1 MTTQSK
7 NKKKLLIKTT
17 VGILLTV
24 SAVGYVFSGFSQY
37 ITHNTDTVIRT
48 INHQD
53 ITQSRITQ
61 ERDALAQRL
70 GSVPQDSMIRQ
81 QIINQALEN
90 VTLQTAISLYAQS
103 LGVRASDSNIAKIL
117 QSIKPFT
124 DKNGDFDKMAFK
136 RILQSQ
142 GISVK
147 AFKNNIADGVVRENY
162 TTPMVTEFPLSQKVT
177 SVFNDFAFTKIKF
190 TAYTL
195 DFKNF
200 STDAQKIIPPTEEQL
215 KQIYTEKKETLKR
228 PTLKDIEYAAFNSE
242 TLKDTVSIDPKDIT
256 DFYTK
261 NKNTLYVTAE
271 KRKILQ
277 IVFDDEKQA
286 RSGYEKLTTDKNFEE
301 KYGENFKAVAKELGY
316 KMADIDLGLITA
328 DALTDD
334 KTVQEKVFS
343 SNVGKALKPIKTDF
357 GYAIYFIESIQPETV
372 KTFESVKSEIQ
383 ENIFQK
389 KLSDYLI
396 KITPKV
402 DDDLAGGASLSEIT
416 AHYGSGVISKKNIA
430 SDGTIYDTKD
440 PKRLNPLIPLNDV
453 NDYNVGDDIPM
464 IALDNNGFAL
474 LKITNSQAERPLTFD
489 EAKESLLTA
498 DINAQK
504 KTLLTEAANLLKQP
518 DTRQSI
524 VEKYNITPKEYAF
537 SRSDTIPS
545 ALYRPDFEKIIF
557 ATKPEQNFS
566 YIDDNS
572 ALVLIVNAVTPPEE
586 IDETKADD
594 FAATLQKNYTSVVQ
608 DNALQMIRHAVTIET
623 NQDALNSFLIRE
635 AGH

>member
-7 NKKKLLIKTT
+7 NKKKILIKTT

-24 SAVGYVFSGFSQY
+24 SAVGYVFSDFSQY
-37 ITHNTDTVIRT
+37 ITHNADAVIRT

-70 GSVPQDSMIRQ
+70 GSIPQDPMIRQ
-81 QIINQALEN
+81 KIITQALED

-103 LGVRASDSNIAKIL
+103 LGVRASDSDVAKIL

-124 DKNGDFDKMAFK
+124 DADGNFDKMAFK

-147 AFKNNIADGVVRENY
+147 AFKNNIADGLVRENY
-162 TTPMVTEFPLSQKVT
+162 TAPIVTEFPLSQKVT
-177 SVFNDFAFTKIKF
+177 SVFNDFAFTKIAF
-190 TAYTL
+190 TAYNL
-195 DFKNF
+195 DFKKLP
-200 STDAQKIIPPTEEQL
+200 TDAQKIVPPTEEQL
-215 KQIYTEKKETLKR
+215 KHIYTEKKETLKR
-228 PTLKDIEYAAFNSE
+228 PALKDIDFAVFDSE
-242 TLKDTVSIDPKDIT
+242 TLKDKISIDPKDIT

-261 NKNTLYVTAE
+261 NKDALYVTAE

-286 RSGYEKLTTDKNFEE
+286 RRGYDKLTAEKKAEE
-301 KYGENFKAVAKELGY
+301 KNSVNFQSVAKKLGH

-328 DALTDD
+328 NELSDD
-334 KTVQEKVFS
+334 KTTQQKVFS
-343 SNVGKALKPIKTDF
+343 SDVGKTLKPIKTDF
-357 GYAIYFIESIQPETV
+357 GYAIYCVESIQPETV

-383 ENIFQK
+383 ETIFQK

-396 KITPKV
+396 KITPKI

-416 AHYGSGVISKKNIA
+416 AHYGSRVVSEKNIA

-440 PKRLNPLIPLNDV
+440 LKKLNPLIPLNDV

-464 IALDNNGFAL
+464 IALDNNQFAL

-498 DINAQK
+498 EINSQK
-504 KTLLTEAANLLKQP
+504 KVILTEAANALNQP

-524 VEKYNITPKEYAF
+524 VKKYNITPKEYAF
-537 SRSDTIPS
+537 NRSDTIPQV
-545 ALYRPDFEKIIF
+545 LYRPDFEKIIF
-557 ATKPEQNFS
+557 ATKPDQSFS
-566 YIDDNS
+566 YVDNDT
-572 ALVLIVNAVTPPEE
+572 AMVLIVKAVTTPKE
-586 IDETKADD
+586 IDDTKADD

-608 DNALQMIRHAVTIET
+608 DTALQMIRHAVTIET
-623 NQDALNSFLIRE
+623 NQEALNSLLARE